1 MVGLHQS
8 GDRIFHE
15 TPVHVSPT
23 AENIQ
28 QKYQARE
35 STIWQPVVQ
44 YIPQQTFINASPL
57 SSLNMSSAPV
67 DCPMCGARAVTRIT
81 FVAGSQTHVCGIL
94 LCLFIGLG
102 CLPYIGTGTKDV
114 EHRCG
119 NCGVLLA
126 KWHRS
131 GATEVLAHTIAQPAQ
146 RSVT

>member
-1 MVGLHQS
+1 MDTSGISPNKPTEMVGLHQS

-81 FVAGSQTHVCGIL
+81 FVAGSQTQYVDYYRL
-94 LCLFIGLG
+94 LIMQCVWNFIV
-102 CLPYIGTGTKDV
+102 PI
-114 EHRCG
+114 HRPRVSTVYR
-119 NCGVLLA
+119 NR
-126 KWHRS
+126 H
-131 GATEVLAHTIAQPAQ
+131 Q
-146 RSVT
+146 RCRA